1 MQNNTELLCL
11 ILEFQSRSLI
21 VQGLLQA
28 EGTKEYEAKW
38 LKNADT
44 VVRDGSGKFAKKGA
58 SIAQPVQNTT
68 DILKQ
73 GFELTTDTIQSL
85 LKDPEFRKRAG
96 LAVGLPMARLISLLA
111 KKVSSDPKFS
121 KKLDDF
127 IDNATKELTNLYGD
141 DKTPMGQAI
150 RKANLVK
157 PPKDASFNEK
167 MEFRFAQYAAYE
179 DALKKPEHHKN
190 KDELIGKA
198 TNAAIPIAACL
209 LAIAAPEV
217 VAAALLAASGDV
229 AGASVSLAGG
239 LLGTALIELL
249 DVAIHK
255 GMDKIGLE
263 SGTSGAID
271 GARIGASI
279 GAGLFTGGLV
289 QGIGMGIL
297 RSYLDK
303 RETENTPI
311 SQGKS
316 SIPEGG

>member
-1 MQNNTELLCL
+1 MSNTELLCY

-21 VQGLLQA
+21 VRGLIQA
-28 EGTKEYEAKW
+28 ESTREYKADW
-38 LKNADT
+38 LKNTDT
-44 VVRDGSGKFAKKGA
+44 VVRDGTGRFAKKGVSVGQSA
-58 SIAQPVQNTT
+58 KDTT
-68 DILKQ
+68 AILKQ
-73 GFELTTDTIQSL
+73 GFDLTGDTIQSL

-96 LAVGLPMARLISLLA
+96 LAAGLPMARLISLLA

-121 KKLDDF
+121 KKIDDF
-127 IDNATKELTNLYGD
+127 IDNATKELADQYGD

-150 RKANLVK
+150 RKANLAQ

-239 LLGTALIELL
+239 LLGAAVVELL
-249 DVAIHK
+249 DIGLHK
-255 GMDKIGLE
+255 GMDEIGWE
-263 SGTSGAID
+263 SGIPGGVS

-279 GAGLFTGGLV
+279 GFGLFSGGLV
-289 QGIGMGIL
+289 RGISMGIL

-303 RETENTPI
+303 REVEDTTN
-311 SQGKS
+311 
-316 SIPEGG
+316 